1 MCSVRRASPPPGASG
16 KEEEAVLKLAGIE
29 KAYRTAGGSLPV
41 LHDLSLEVES
51 GSLCAIVGPSG
62 SGKSTLLNIIGLLDR
77 PDSGHVS
84 LDGVSANFSSAAEA
98 ARLRNYLIGFV
109 FQSFQ
114 LLPRLTAWEN
124 VALPLLYRNVP
135 RADRKPRALAML
147 ERVGLSERADHR
159 PNQLSG
165 GQMQRVALARALVS
179 DPRLLLADEPT
190 GNLDS
195 VTASEALSLL
205 KTLNRDFGV
214 TIVIV
219 THDRDLALA
228 CDRQIEIRDGRVI
241 ADTRAT

>member
-1 MCSVRRASPPPGASG
+1 M
-16 KEEEAVLKLAGIE
+16 LKLAGIE
-29 KAYRTAGGSLPV
+29 KAYKTPGGTVPV
-41 LHDLSLEVES
+41 LHGLSLEIEA
-51 GSLCAIVGPSG
+51 GGLCAIVGPSG

-77 PDSGHVS
+77 PDSGQVF
-84 LDGVSANFSSAAEA
+84 LDGETADFANAAEA
-98 ARLRNYLIGFV
+98 ARLRNRLIGFV

-135 RADRKPRALAML
+135 RAERRPRALAML
-147 ERVGLSERADHR
+147 ERVGLADRAEHR

-165 GQMQRVALARALVS
+165 GQSQRVALARALVS

-195 VTASEALSLL
+195 VTAGEVLTLLRSLSQ
-205 KTLNRDFGV
+205 DFGV

-219 THDRDLALA
+219 THDRDLATA
-228 CDRQIEIRDGRVI
+228 CGRRIEIRDGRII
-241 ADTRAT
+241 ADTRGH